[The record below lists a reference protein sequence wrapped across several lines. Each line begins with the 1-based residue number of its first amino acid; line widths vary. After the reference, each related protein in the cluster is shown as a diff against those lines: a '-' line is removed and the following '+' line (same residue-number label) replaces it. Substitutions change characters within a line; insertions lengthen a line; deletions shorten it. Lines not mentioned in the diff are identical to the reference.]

1 MRIYKDVDYK
11 DFDFWGGAKDTVKY
25 LTDTEGQQVF
35 DWLEA
40 YYECRPLTET
50 EVNDIFWFETD
61 TIADLLGYE
70 DWDALMYDR
79 E

>member
-11 DFDFWGGAKDTVKY
+11 DFDFWGGAKGTVKY

-40 YYECRPLTET
+40 DGQWQPLSET
-50 EVNDIFWFETD
+50 EVNDFFWFETD

-70 DWDALMYDR
+70 DWNALMDDR